1 MILNCEAI
9 SMPTFN
15 PTTSGKIL
23 TRNAA
28 LGGALTENKPIPVKS
43 GDNFT
48 KPGLYTF
55 IPDGGGESITFS
67 IGKQGGG
74 SAGSNLTM
82 DAGLNQPSGQ
92 SISIKGSSAQKD
104 GSDFTLKGSVT
115 GGMTLPDA
123 VKGQNTKGIINQPV
137 VNLNLEASKN
147 IADNTNFKVKVN
159 LQDNASDITKAMNK
173 GTDKNIVDNWSA
185 GFEVTKKFE

>member
-1 MILNCEAI
+1 
-9 SMPTFN
+9 
-15 PTTSGKIL
+15 
-23 TRNAA
+23 
-28 LGGALTENKPIPVKS
+28 
-43 GDNFT
+43 
-48 KPGLYTF
+48 
-55 IPDGGGESITFS
+55 
-67 IGKQGGG
+67 
-74 SAGSNLTM
+74 M